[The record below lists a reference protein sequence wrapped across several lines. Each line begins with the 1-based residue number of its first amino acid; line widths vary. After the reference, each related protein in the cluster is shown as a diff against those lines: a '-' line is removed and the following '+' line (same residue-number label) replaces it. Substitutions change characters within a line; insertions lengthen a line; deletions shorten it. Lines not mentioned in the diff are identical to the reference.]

1 MAEHKN
7 TLSRRTVLSAF
18 LAVVLA
24 VGLMVPFT
32 SAQAAPSAADKQAE
46 ADAALEKLN
55 SLQVELDTASNNYYD
70 AVAEQ
75 EAAEQK
81 VKDAEAQIEE
91 TTTKL
96 SELQEQLGDR
106 AHDMYRSGGT
116 SFIDVFLGSSSFEE
130 FANNMSM
137 FNKIAENDAELVQ
150 ETKDARTELEN
161 AKKEAETQAQVASDK
176 AAEAQQVME
185 SAQSAQ
191 NEAQSVYD
199 NLSAEAQQ
207 LMEEREEAESA
218 ANAQAAQEAISN
230 GTVSAG
236 NSNNDS
242 SNSSGGNFNNDK
254 GQSVS
259 GNIVV
264 QRAYAQL
271 GKPYVWGAAG
281 PNSFDCS
288 GLVGY
293 CLTGVYG
300 NHWCSTG
307 TIEGWTPVS
316 NPQPGDICIRP
327 GHTGIYIGGGQMIH
341 ASTTGYQVR
350 IGGVQS
356 GMWYVR
362 Y

>member
-91 TTTKL
+91 TTAKL

-191 NEAQSVYD
+191 SEAQSVYD
-199 NLSAEAQQ
+199 NLSAEARE
-207 LMEEREEAESA
+207 LMEQEEAAQSA
-218 ANAQAAQEAISN
+218 ADAQAAQQAINNANSGGGSSN
-230 GTVSAG
+230 GG
-236 NSNNDS
+236 S
-242 SNSSGGNFNNDK
+242 SNGGSTDNNK

-259 GNIVV
+259 GNVVV
-264 QRAYAQL
+264 QRAYAQI
-271 GKPYVWGAAG
+271 GKPYSWGACG

-288 GLVGY
+288 GLVSY
-293 CLTGVYG
+293 CLSGSYG
-300 NHWCSTG
+300 TRLGTTG
-307 TIEGWTPVS
+307 TFMGWTRVS
-316 NPQPGDICIRP
+316 NPQPGDICVSSS
-327 GHTGIYIGGGQMIH
+327 HCGIYIGGGQMIH
-341 ASTTGYQVR
+341 APRPGKTVCITGVPSNM
-350 IGGVQS
+350 I
-356 GMWYVR
+356 YVR

>member
-1 MAEHKN
+1 MAHSSKVI
-7 TLSRRTVLSAF
+7 TKRSVLSAIV
-18 LAVVLA
+18 AVVLA
-24 VGLMVPFT
+24 LGLMVPFA
-32 SAQAAPSAADKQAE
+32 SAQA
-46 ADAALEKLN
+46 
-55 SLQVELDTASNNYYD
+55 DTASD
-70 AVAEQ
+70 AQSEADQALAKLNDLGDQLDAAQNDYQNAVEEQ
-75 EAAEQK
+75 KAAEEK
-81 VKDAEAQIEE
+81 VAQAQAQIDEATE
-91 TTTKL
+91 KVAA
-96 SELQEQLGDR
+96 LQEQLGDR
-106 AHDMYRSGGT
+106 AKEMYRSGGT
-116 SFIDVFLGSSSFEE
+116 SFLDVLLGSSSFEE
-130 FANNMSM
+130 FATNMSL
-137 FNKIAENDAELVQ
+137 FNKLNENDAELVQ
-150 ETKDARTELEN
+150 QTKDARTELEN
-161 AKKEAETQAQVASDK
+161 AKTEAETQAQVASDK
-176 AAEAQQVME
+176 AAEAKQVME

-191 NEAQSVYD
+191 SEAQAVYD

-218 ANAQAAQEAISN
+218 ANAQAAQEAIDN
-230 GTVSAG
+230 GTVSTG
-236 NSNNDS
+236 GSTSNG
-242 SNSSGGNFNNDK
+242 SSGNYNNDK

-259 GNIVV
+259 GNVVV

-281 PNSFDCS
+281 PDAFDCS

-300 NHWCSTG
+300 NHWCTTG

-316 NPQPGDICIRP
+316 NPQPGDICIRS

-350 IGGVQS
+350 ISGVQS

>member
-1 MAEHKN
+1 MKRN
-7 TLSRRTVLSAF
+7 SKMLTKRSVFSAVV
-18 LAVVLA
+18 AVVLA
-24 VGLMVPFT
+24 LGLMVPFA
-32 SAQAAPSAADKQAE
+32 SAQADPASDAQSE
-46 ADAALEKLN
+46 ADQALAKLN
-55 SLQVELDTASNNYYD
+55 DLGDQLDAAQNDYQSAVE
-70 AVAEQ
+70 EQ
-75 EAAEQK
+75 KAAEEK
-81 VKDAEAQIEE
+81 VSQAQAQIDE
-91 TTTKL
+91 TTEKVAV
-96 SELQEQLGDR
+96 LQKQLGDR
-106 AHDMYRSGGT
+106 AKEMYRSGGT
-116 SFIDVFLGSSSFEE
+116 SFIDVLLGSSSFEE
-130 FANNMSM
+130 FATNLSL
-137 FNKIAENDAELVQ
+137 FNKLNENDAELVQ